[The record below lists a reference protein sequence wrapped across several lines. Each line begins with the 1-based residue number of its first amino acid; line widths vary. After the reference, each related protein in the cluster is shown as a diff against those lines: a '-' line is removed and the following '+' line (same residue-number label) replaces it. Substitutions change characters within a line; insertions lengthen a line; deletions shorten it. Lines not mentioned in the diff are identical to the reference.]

1 MIGRLLL
8 VLVLWLSC
16 WPARELAAEWT
27 AVSER
32 GGIGVWTRQPPGA
45 PLKEFRGRMDVDKS
59 LGVVAAVLTDF
70 PAYPQ
75 WFLQMREASILEG
88 HGLDAVTIYFVIGG
102 VWPVNDRDAVAQAA
116 VSQDPQ
122 TLTIRMMLRGT
133 PQKIPPV
140 AGRVRMPLLQSGWEL
155 TPLST
160 TTTRIEVIGSAD
172 PGGWVPQ
179 WLANAAV
186 VMMPR
191 KTLERLRRQL
201 ELPKYADP
209 EVLFARDPLL
219 SEMRTHLRM
228 PGELP

>member
-8 VLVLWLSC
+8 VLWLSC
-16 WPARELAAEWT
+16 WSALALAAEWT

-32 GGIGVWTRQPPGA
+32 GGIGVWTRQPPRA
-45 PLKEFRGRMDVDKS
+45 PLKEFRGRMDVGKP
-59 LGVVAAVLTDF
+59 LGVVVAVLTDF

-75 WFLQMREASILEG
+75 WFLQMREASVLES
-88 HGLDAVTIYFVIGG
+88 HGLDDVTIYFVVAG
-102 VWPVNDRDAVAQAA
+102 VWPVSDRDAVAQAA
-116 VSQDPQ
+116 VSQDAQ
-122 TLTIRMMLRGT
+122 TLTIRMMLRAT

-140 AGRVRMPLLQSGWEL
+140 AGRVRMPHLQSGWEL
-155 TPLST
+155 TPLSST
-160 TTTRIEVIGSAD
+160 ATRIEVIGSAD

-186 VMMPR
+186 AMMPR

-201 ELPKYADP
+201 EDPKYAEPD
-209 EVLFARDPLL
+209 VLFAHDPLL
-219 SEMRTHLRM
+219 SEMRTHLRV

>member
-8 VLVLWLSC
+8 VLWLSC
-16 WPARELAAEWT
+16 WSALALATEWT
-27 AVSER
+27 VVSER
-32 GGIGVWTRQPPGA
+32 GGIGVWTRQTSGA
-45 PLKEFRGRMDVDKS
+45 PLKDFRGRMDVDKP
-59 LGVVAAVLTDF
+59 LGMVVAVLTDF
-70 PAYPQ
+70 SAYPQ
-75 WFLQMREASILEG
+75 WFLQMREAGVLDS
-88 HGLDAVTIYFVIGG
+88 HGLDDVTIYFVIDG
-102 VWPVNDRDAVAQAA
+102 VWPVSDRDAVAQAA
-116 VSQDPQ
+116 VSQDAQ
-122 TLTIRMMLRGT
+122 TLTIRMMLRAT

-140 AGRVRMPLLQSGWEL
+140 AGRVRMPVLQSGWEL

-186 VMMPR
+186 VMLPR

-201 ELPKYADP
+201 EHPKYAEP
-209 EVLFARDPLL
+209 EALFAQDPLL